1 MLVGTTKGDV
11 RMTAPLLQVKQLEK
25 KFKTNKS
32 WFKPPQYVRAVNGVS
47 LNLNQ
52 EETLGIVGESG
63 CGKSTTGRCLL
74 RLIEPTSGEV
84 IFQGTDITKL
94 SKKEMNKFRKDI
106 QMVFQDPMASLNPKL
121 TVREILSEPLISN
134 RVPRKEHDDLI
145 KDTLSL
151 VELSESYLSRYPH
164 ELSGGQR
171 QRIGIARAIIIRPKV
186 VILDEPVSALD
197 VSVQSQILN
206 LLQDLQQELG
216 LSYIFISHDLSVVE
230 HIAHRVGVMYLGEI
244 VEIADKE
251 QLFKK
256 PLHPYT
262 QALISAIPKTD
273 PDDKKERIILTG
285 ELPSL
290 DNPPSGC
297 AFHQRCI
304 HAMDSCKAVK
314 PQMKEVEGRR
324 VACHLYNE
332 ENKV

>member
-1 MLVGTTKGDV
+1 MLVVTTKGDV
-11 RMTAPLLQVKQLEK
+11 RMRAPLLQVKHLEK

-32 WFKPPQYVRAVNGVS
+32 WLKPPQYVRAVNGVS

-74 RLIEPTSGEV
+74 RLTQPTSGEI

-134 RVPRKEHDDLI
+134 RVPRKEHDELI

-206 LLQDLQQELG
+206 LLQDLQEELG

-273 PDDKKERIILTG
+273 PDDNKERIILTG

-304 HAMDSCKAVK
+304 HAMDSCKTVK

>member
-32 WFKPPQYVRAVNGVS
+32 WFKPPQFVRAVNGVS

-84 IFQGTDITKL
+84 IFQGTDLTKL

-206 LLQDLQQELG
+206 LLQDLQEELG

-273 PDDKKERIILTG
+273 PDDHKERIILTG

-304 HAMDSCKAVK
+304 HAMDSCKTLK

>member
-1 MLVGTTKGDV
+1 
-11 RMTAPLLQVKQLEK
+11 MTAPLLQVNQLEK
-25 KFKTNKS
+25 KFKTKTS
-32 WFKPPQYVRAVNGVS
+32 WFQPPQYVRAVNGV
-47 LNLNQ
+47 NLILHK

-84 IFQGTDITKL
+84 IFQGTDIIKL
-94 SKKEMNKFRKDI
+94 SKKEMHELRKDI
-106 QMVFQDPMASLNPKL
+106 QMVFQDPMASMNPKL
-121 TVREILSEPLISN
+121 TVREILSEPLIAN
-134 RVPRKEHDDLI
+134 HIPKKEQDGLI
-145 KDTLSL
+145 RHTLGL

-171 QRIGIARAIIIRPKV
+171 QRIGIARAIILTPKV

-206 LLQDLQQELG
+206 LLQDLQEELG
-216 LSYIFISHDLSVVE
+216 LSYLFISHDLGVVE

-273 PDDKKERIILTG
+273 PDDDKERVILTG
-285 ELPSL
+285 ELPSP

-297 AFHQRCI
+297 SFHPRCI
-304 HAMDSCKAVK
+304 HAMDSCKTVK

-324 VACHLYNE
+324 VACHLYE
-332 ENKV
+332 VENKR

>member
-1 MLVGTTKGDV
+1 
-11 RMTAPLLQVKQLEK
+11 MTAPLLQVKQLEK
-25 KFKTNKS
+25 KFKANKS

-47 LNLNQ
+47 LYLNQ

-74 RLIEPTSGEV
+74 RLTQPTSGEV
-84 IFQGTDITKL
+84 IFQGTDLLQL
-94 SKKEMNKFRKDI
+94 SKKEMNKYRKDI

-121 TVREILSEPLISN
+121 TVREILSEPLIAN

-145 KDTLSL
+145 KHTLGL
-151 VELSESYLSRYPH
+151 VELSESYLSRFPH

-171 QRIGIARAIIIRPKV
+171 QRIGIARAIIIRPKI

-206 LLQDLQQELG
+206 LLQDLQEELG

-273 PDDKKERIILTG
+273 PDDIKERIILTG

-304 HAMDSCKAVK
+304 HAMDSCKTVK
-314 PQMKEVEGRR
+314 PQMQEVEGRR

-332 ENKV
+332 ENKG